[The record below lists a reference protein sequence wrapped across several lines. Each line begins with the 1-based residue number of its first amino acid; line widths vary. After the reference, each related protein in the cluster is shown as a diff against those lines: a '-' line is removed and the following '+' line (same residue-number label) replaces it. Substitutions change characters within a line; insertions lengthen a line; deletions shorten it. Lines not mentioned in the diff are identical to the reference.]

1 MSKNNWKNMINS
13 KSRDYDFD
21 TISGE
26 KLESLYYPNEDSN
39 NFINEINY
47 PGEFPY
53 TRGIHPNMYRGK
65 IMDYETIFWFWISRR
80 YK

>member
-1 MSKNNWKNMINS
+1 MSKNNWKKNMINS

-39 NFINEINY
+39 DFKEVSLKNLNIKR
-47 PGEFPY
+47 
-53 TRGIHPNMYRGK
+53 TL
-65 IMDYETIFWFWISRR
+65 D
-80 YK
+80 